1 MSKRNVLFVC
11 TGNTCRSPMAE
22 ALLRKA
28 LGEKTEIKVGSAG
41 VGAMPGQPASH
52 ETIDIVQSR
61 KASLSGFRSRQ
72 VDESLLLQSDLI
84 IAMTNSHASMVKQ
97 FFPECA
103 DAVCLLCDFVDK
115 DEGLAGADV
124 PDPIGMGKRAYEE
137 VAAVIELALPGII
150 RRLDEHSS

>member
-1 MSKRNVLFVC
+1 M
-11 TGNTCRSPMAE
+11 
-22 ALLRKA
+22 
-28 LGEKTEIKVGSAG
+28 
-41 VGAMPGQPASH
+41 
-52 ETIDIVQSR
+52 QSR